1 MDTSTDIQA
10 LSETFSRVIA
20 ENSELRESLNDVKAM
35 LATEDRDWVLFGSY
49 LSGEKLEGF
58 DLDELKEVSEK
69 LRHYTTGNALMR
81 RGHSLHT
88 GYVFSNGFFIEG
100 TETPQGQ
107 GRPTK
112 LRQTF
117 IKQVNQEN
125 IFSAAA
131 QSELQKARYT
141 DGMVLLACDSSRDEV
156 RRIPLSEI
164 TGVKVSEEYSEDVI
178 AYQRTWGSDS
188 KGRSKRAWYLT
199 DRFPAGSKPK
209 SYGEGENRVQV
220 DQGIVVIDGRFNR
233 SVGFVLGVP
242 DAIAAAVYVT
252 AYDQI
257 LQYGRIVDESLSRIL
272 FKIVNKTKQGVQSS
286 GVKVANFGGHGGT
299 ASMAEGQDIQALS
312 GTRQN
317 FNFSNARPVAAMA
330 ATSLDLSNVD
340 FLADSSAAGSSYGA
354 GQLLSDGVRNAMKQK
369 QNEWIDI
376 YHRVL
381 SALGL
386 GRPRIFFESMEAVD
400 PYRAA
405 QALTLLSPIL
415 FDGEYRM
422 KGLDI
427 LNILGNANDIPETLK
442 LRSQPAQT
450 AATQSSPD
458 QGVSNGT
465 NSAGQGAND
474 QRTDTISSSE
484 AIRREMQNDDFLE
497 RLSGLV
503 ERLEAAQSK

>member
-1 MDTSTDIQA
+1 MDTSSDIQA

-49 LSGEKLEGF
+49 LSGDKLEGF

-100 TETPQGQ
+100 TESPQGS

-112 LRQTF
+112 LRQAFT
-117 IKQVNQEN
+117 KQVNQEN

-131 QSELQKARYT
+131 QSELQKSRYT
-141 DGMVLLACDSSRDEV
+141 DGMVLLACHTSRDEV

-164 TGVKVSEEYSEDVI
+164 TGVKVDEDYTEDVI
-178 AYQRTWGSDS
+178 AYQRTWSTDANG
-188 KGRSKRAWYLT
+188 KSKRVWYMT
-199 DRFPAGSKPK
+199 DRFTGTRPK
-209 SYGEGENRVQV
+209 SYGKDEERVPVEQNV
-220 DQGIVVIDGRFNR
+220 TIIDGRFNR

-272 FKIVNKTKQGVQSS
+272 FKIVNKTKQGTQNS
-286 GVKVANFGGHGGT
+286 GMKVANFGGHGGT

-312 GTRQN
+312 GTRSN
-317 FNFSNARPVAAMA
+317 FDFSNSRPVAAMA

-427 LNILGNANDIPETLK
+427 LNILGNADDVPETLK
-442 LRSQPAQT
+442 MRSQPQQT
-450 AATQSSPD
+450 AAQQSAPD
-458 QGVSNGT
+458 QGRS
-465 NSAGQGAND
+465 NSAGNGGQGAND
-474 QRTDTISSSE
+474 LRTDTISSSE
-484 AIRREMQNDDFLE
+484 AIRREMSNQDFLSKFE
-497 RLSGLV
+497 ELV
-503 ERLEAAQSK
+503 LRAEAIQK

>member
-10 LSETFSRVIA
+10 LGETFQRVIA
-20 ENSELRESLNDVKAM
+20 ENSELRESLSDVKAM
-35 LATEDRDWVLFGSY
+35 LSAEDRDWVLFGSY

-88 GYVFSNGFFIEG
+88 GYVFSNGFFVEG

-107 GRPTK
+107 GRPSK
-112 LRQTF
+112 LRQAF
-117 IKQVNQEN
+117 INRVNQEN

-141 DGMVLLACDSSRDEV
+141 DGMVLLACDPTKNEV
-156 RRIPLSEI
+156 RRIPFSEI
-164 TGVKVSEEYSEDVI
+164 TGVKVDEDYSEDVI
-178 AYQRTWGSDS
+178 AYQRSWAPDKEG
-188 KGRSKRAWYLT
+188 KVKKRWYLT
-199 DRFPAGSKPK
+199 DRFTGTKPR
-209 SYGEGENRVQV
+209 SYGEGENRVPV
-220 DQGIVVIDGRFNR
+220 EPSIRIVDGRFNR

-312 GTRQN
+312 GTRSN

-340 FLADSSAAGSSYGA
+340 FLADSAAAGSSYGA
-354 GQLLSDGVRNAMKQK
+354 GQLLTTGVRNAMKQK

-381 SALGL
+381 GALGL
-386 GRPRIFFESMEAVD
+386 GRPRIFFENMETVD

-405 QALTLLSPIL
+405 QALTLLSPTF
-415 FDGEYRM
+415 FDEEYRM
-422 KGLDI
+422 KALDI
-427 LNILGNANDIPETLK
+427 MDILGQSNEIPETLK
-442 LRSQPAQT
+442 MRSQPAQT
-450 AATQSSPD
+450 ASQQASPD
-458 QGVSNGT
+458 QGRA
-465 NSAGQGAND
+465 NSTGSGGAGAND
-474 QRTDTISSSE
+474 LRTDSISNSE
-484 AIRREMQNDDFLE
+484 QLRREMANQDYLDK
-497 RLSGLV
+497 LSNLV
-503 ERLEAAQSK
+503 ERMEAATSN